1 MFKIYVKPGCPY
13 CAHAIHTVKT
23 RKIEHKVIELKTE
36 KRRLEVKK
44 KHNYQTFPQIFFK
57 TTFIGGNDEFQSI
70 IEKCDT
76 MNKLFNSLPP
86 KILNTVIEICCSLS
100 TKKNACMINKL
111 CNKKVIK
118 RKKKRV

>member
-36 KRRLEVKK
+36 TRRLEVKK

-57 TTFIGGNDEFQSI
+57 TTFIEVMMSFKVLLKNVI
-70 IEKCDT
+70 

-100 TKKNACMINKL
+100 TKKCMYDK
-111 CNKKVIK
+111 
-118 RKKKRV
+118 